1 MSKTATP
8 SIAGREDK
16 TTEVPQSGLFYGWW
30 IVAAGTV
37 ILFVSSGIGFY
48 GHGVILDPLRNQH
61 GWSKAII
68 SSAIT
73 LYFFA
78 TGAFGFL
85 IGRLIDKYGPK
96 WFLVIGSLV
105 IGAGFV
111 MLSFISATWQLY
123 GIYLFMAVGFCCT
136 SLVPINTL
144 ITNWFIRK
152 RGFAMSLT
160 NTGLSLG
167 GIVLVPFAVFMI
179 SDWGLHVAL
188 PVLGTI
194 FWVVIIP
201 TALFFI
207 KQRPSDINQFPD
219 GSPPDKTEKDTNH
232 FALSIETQMRTWTR
246 RQAVHTIAFWSIV
259 GSFSM
264 ALGAQIAYLV
274 HQVSFLSRYL
284 GTTGAATAVSLT
296 AIASIAGRL
305 FLGTFVDRCDKRYVT
320 MVCFLIQGIAVLALA
335 YYNHVVVLYLGTFAF
350 GLTMGSIIMMQS
362 LITGE
367 CFGLKSFATVS
378 GIAGLFTMSGAA
390 FGPMLAGFIYDA
402 TDSYRM
408 AFTIFAVLST
418 LAMGV
423 IYFAKPPGV
432 EKRNRLL
439 NIVD

>member
-1 MSKTATP
+1 MAKMAIS
-8 SIAGREDK
+8 SLSELEDK
-16 TTEVPQSGLFYGWW
+16 TAPVSQPGLFYGWW
-30 IVAAGTV
+30 IVVAGTA

-48 GHGVILDPLRNQH
+48 GHGVILDPLRNEH
-61 GWSKAII
+61 GWSKATI

-73 LYFFA
+73 LYFLA
-78 TGAFGFL
+78 TGFFGML
-85 IGRLIDKYGPK
+85 IGRMIDKYGPK

-105 IGAGFV
+105 IGSGFV
-111 MLSFISATWQLY
+111 FLSLIRATWQLY
-123 GIYLFMAVGFCCT
+123 AIYLFMSLGFGCT
-136 SLVPINTL
+136 SLVPVNTL

-167 GIVLVPFAVFMI
+167 GIVLVPFASYAI
-179 SDWGLHVAL
+179 SHWGLQVAL

-194 FWVVIIP
+194 FWMVIIP

-207 KQRPSDINQFPD
+207 KQRPSDVNQFPD
-219 GSPPDKTEKDTNH
+219 GKPSADPEPNISDSFLN
-232 FALSIETQMRTWTR
+232 IETQMRIWTR
-246 RQAVHTIAFWSIV
+246 RQAVRTVAFWAIV
-259 GSFSM
+259 VAFLM
-264 ALGAQIAYLV
+264 ALGGQIAFLV

-284 GTTGAATAVSLT
+284 GIAGAATAVSIT
-296 AIASIAGRL
+296 AGASIVGRL

-320 MVCFLIQGIAVLALA
+320 MVCFLIQGVAVISLA

-367 CFGLKSFATVS
+367 CFGLMSFATVS

-390 FGPMLAGFIYDA
+390 FGPMLAGYIYDV

-408 AFTIFAVLST
+408 AFTIFAALSMI
-418 LAMGV
+418 AIIV
-423 IYFAKPPGV
+423 IYFARPPQLGKT
-432 EKRNRLL
+432 E
-439 NIVD
+439 